1 MEPQELGEEAEHAH
15 YTGQKAI
22 GLTMA
27 ITAVLL
33 AIATML
39 SHRSHT
45 EEVVLQTRVADEWA
59 FYQARNLRTQMYA
72 ADARLAALNGGE
84 SSKKASEDFKDEA
97 ERNRANAEQ
106 TQDQARDLE
115 NETVAAA
122 KRAGTLD
129 IAEIFLEVSI
139 VLCSIALLSQNRVY
153 WLGSFGT
160 TGIGVVLCVFALLR
174 LRH

>member
-1 MEPQELGEEAEHAH
+1 LEPQELGEEAEHAH
-15 YTGQKAI
+15 NTGQKAI

-27 ITAVLL
+27 ITAVIL
-33 AIATML
+33 AVATML
-39 SHRSHT
+39 SHRCHT

-72 ADARLAALNGGE
+72 ADATLAALNGGE
-84 SSKKASEDFKDEA
+84 SSKKASEDFKAEA

-106 TQDQARDLE
+106 TQDQAHDLE

-122 KRAGTLD
+122 KRAGTFD